1 MKTSMKE
8 VMKHHQDYLTWLE
21 SLKETDENWFHAPI
35 GEGKWSPS
43 AIISHIMFWD
53 VHCMDEKFPMIGS
66 GNTVKDFPPFETV
79 NQAAWKY
86 AKDKKSEE
94 LIEEGMSTR
103 MKLIQKAAV
112 FKEEDLDVR
121 FKVGSNEM
129 TLAELFLDFIWH
141 DKHHMN
147 QVDQFLKTRTG
158 G

>member
-21 SLKETDENWFHAPI
+21 SLKATDEKMFHTPI
-35 GEGKWSPS
+35 SEGKWSPG

-66 GNTVKDFPPFETV
+66 GSTVNDFPPFETV
-79 NQAAWKY
+79 NQTAWKY
-86 AKDKKSEE
+86 AKEKKSEE
-94 LIEEGMSTR
+94 LIEEAMSTR
-103 MKLIQKAAV
+103 KKLIEKAAA
-112 FKEEDLDVR
+112 FNDEDLDVR

-129 TLAELFLDFIWH
+129 TLAELFLDFILH
-141 DKHHMN
+141 DKHHMD
-147 QVDQFLKTRTG
+147 QVDQFLKAHIG